1 MSTSIISP
9 LVVPAID
16 ATASFAAVGSV
27 ANNVVTPGVGVV
39 ADPASVVELSAEAQ
53 ILSAATT
60 TAEQEN
66 AAQNVLERQDEIEQ
80 LTALSV
86 AAQATLTEGDAIAQ
100 KTALTESETNLIDM
114 AAMQSTLAD
123 IALSQ
128 ALTATA
134 TAAVNTS
141 SPLETELATAATAA
155 VTASITTTEIPA
167 ATVSTTVPATT
178 ATVVPNPIEDEE
190 EIAFMAVT
198 QSIANPNLPITDP
211 SVAAAIAAY
220 HVGDGLFSEKE
231 VRAEEAPLEND
242 IEVPPTPKI
251 QGSKLD
257 LHDSARDDA
266 LHGIWHWLRVN
277 PVQRKFTRR

>member
-1 MSTSIISP
+1 MVISMVSP
-9 LVVPAID
+9 LVAPAVD
-16 ATASFAAVGSV
+16 ATASFAAAGSV
-27 ANNVVTPGVGVV
+27 ANNVVSPPVGEV
-39 ADPASVVELSAEAQ
+39 ADPASVVELSTEAQ
-53 ILSAATT
+53 ILSAAIN

-66 AAQNVLERQDEIEQ
+66 AAQNALELQEEIEQ
-80 LTALSV
+80 LAALAV
-86 AAQATLTEGDAIAQ
+86 AAQATLTEDDAIAQ
-100 KTALTESETNLIDM
+100 KTALIESETNLIDM

-134 TAAVNTS
+134 TAAASTTT
-141 SPLETELATAATAA
+141 PLETELATAATAA
-155 VTASITTTEIPA
+155 ATASITATETPA
-167 ATVSTTVPATT
+167 ATVTTTVPATT

-190 EIAFMAVT
+190 EMAFMAVT
-198 QSIANPNLPITDP
+198 QSIENPNLPIT
-211 SVAAAIAAY
+211 AAAIAAY

-277 PVQRKFTRR
+277 PIQRKFTRR

>member
-1 MSTSIISP
+1 MVISMVSP
-9 LVVPAID
+9 LVAPAVD
-16 ATASFAAVGSV
+16 ATASFAAAGSV
-27 ANNVVTPGVGVV
+27 ANNVVSPPVGEV
-39 ADPASVVELSAEAQ
+39 ADPASVVELSTEAQ
-53 ILSAATT
+53 ILSAAIN

-66 AAQNVLERQDEIEQ
+66 AAQNALELQEEIEQ
-80 LTALSV
+80 LAALAV
-86 AAQATLTEGDAIAQ
+86 AAQATLTEDDAITQ
-100 KTALTESETNLIDM
+100 QTALTESETNLIDM
-114 AAMQSTLAD
+114 AMQSTLAD

-134 TAAVNTS
+134 TAAASTTT
-141 SPLETELATAATAA
+141 PLETELATAATAA
-155 VTASITTTEIPA
+155 ATASITATETPA
-167 ATVSTTVPATT
+167 ATVTTTVPATT

-190 EIAFMAVT
+190 EMAFMAVT
-198 QSIANPNLPITDP
+198 QSIENPNLPITDP

-277 PVQRKFTRR
+277 PIQRKFTRR

>member
-1 MSTSIISP
+1 MVISMVSP
-9 LVVPAID
+9 LVAPAVD
-16 ATASFAAVGSV
+16 ATASFAAAGSV
-27 ANNVVTPGVGVV
+27 ANNVVSPPVGEV
-39 ADPASVVELSAEAQ
+39 ADPASVVELSTEAQ
-53 ILSAATT
+53 ILSAAIN

-66 AAQNVLERQDEIEQ
+66 AAQNALELQEEIEQ
-80 LTALSV
+80 LAALAV
-86 AAQATLTEGDAIAQ
+86 AAQATLTEDDAIAQ
-100 KTALTESETNLIDM
+100 KTALIESETNLIDM

-134 TAAVNTS
+134 TAAASTTT
-141 SPLETELATAATAA
+141 PLETELATAATAA
-155 VTASITTTEIPA
+155 ATASITATETPA
-167 ATVSTTVPATT
+167 ATVTTTVPATT

-190 EIAFMAVT
+190 EMAFMAVT
-198 QSIANPNLPITDP
+198 QSIENPNLPITDP

-277 PVQRKFTRR
+277 PIQRKFTRR